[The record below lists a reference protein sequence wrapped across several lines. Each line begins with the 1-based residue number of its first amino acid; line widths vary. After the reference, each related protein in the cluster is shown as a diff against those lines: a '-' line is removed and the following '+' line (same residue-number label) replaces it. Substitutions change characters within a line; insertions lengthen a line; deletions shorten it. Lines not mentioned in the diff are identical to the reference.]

1 VDISENPIGVG
12 GAMALLSLNLS
23 EGHRLTID
31 IKGCS
36 LKVRDSTC
44 WFDSSKLDQEF
55 VLKLDSP
62 YERAVCIELLRMAAA
77 SDEYKVEKYTYIEN
91 PDSDSVGR
99 DVEFEYGIVRR
110 KDSFFI
116 GPNSEPKS
124 GAENMLYEIAS
135 NIDNARNL
143 YRDTF
148 LEVFQ
153 RYDTNLSGGL
163 DWREIIVVLN
173 ELGLESSLA
182 VVHQLLYVYDVDGS
196 GIIEEDEFI
205 NFLMDIKEQRDSK
218 TVFDDQV
225 GRFLYR
231 KDNNLGSPQPYYPP
245 NKGLVKVTFRVEKIV
260 PDFIRTATK
269 NEVETVFE
277 ASKSTADSNVLFSC
291 ALNVMR
297 LSYTE
302 AFNFYNIMVKDH
314 GNNSM
319 VDVIQKLVRKFS
331 QYDFYCLVLN

>member
-1 VDISENPIGVG
+1 MCNANIDDYEASKFMLAIALRHTISDLNLAENLLGSQEVKTAIKRGGSTAGESIGKLLQNQNCSLTRLRLTWNMIRFSSGVALVKAIAVNNSLTSLDVSYYGLAIPGGEALGEALSYNTSLVVLNIAHNNLTPRAAFTILSGIRSCPSLREVDISENPIGVG

-110 KDSFFI
+110 KDAFFI

-148 LEVFQ
+148 LEVF
-153 RYDTNLSGGL
+153 
-163 DWREIIVVLN
+163 
-173 ELGLESSLA
+173 
-182 VVHQLLYVYDVDGS
+182 
-196 GIIEEDEFI
+196 
-205 NFLMDIKEQRDSK
+205 LM
-218 TVFDDQV
+218 
-225 GRFLYR
+225 
-231 KDNNLGSPQPYYPP
+231 
-245 NKGLVKVTFRVEKIV
+245 
-260 PDFIRTATK
+260 
-269 NEVETVFE
+269 ETVILLE
-277 ASKSTADSNVLFSC
+277 QGKVL
-291 ALNVMR
+291 
-297 LSYTE
+297 
-302 AFNFYNIMVKDH
+302 K
-314 GNNSM
+314 
-319 VDVIQKLVRKFS
+319 
-331 QYDFYCLVLN
+331 